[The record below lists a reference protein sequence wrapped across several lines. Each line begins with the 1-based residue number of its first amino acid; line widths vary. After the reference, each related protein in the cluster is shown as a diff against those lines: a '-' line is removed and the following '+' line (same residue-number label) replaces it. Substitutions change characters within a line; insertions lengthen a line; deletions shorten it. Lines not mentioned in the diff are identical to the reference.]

1 MTKIDL
7 QNLLAIFDLAQ
18 KAGVINPE
26 DMIPAGI
33 ARKKLVDLLA
43 QMSEDTQ
50 KVVVEK
56 ANDKP
61 NAAKEKTN

>member
-1 MTKIDL
+1 MTKIQL
-7 QNLLAIFDLAQ
+7 QNLVAICDLAQ

-26 DMIPAGI
+26 DMLPAGI
-33 ARKKLVDLLA
+33 SRKAATDLLA
-43 QMSEDTQ
+43 EMSEDTQ
-50 KVVVEK
+50 KIIVEK